1 MNVENL
7 LAESKIRFDFISQ
20 KNQLKE
26 KYQSKM
32 IFADQG
38 GLWIS
43 SLNFISELNGIDDE
57 IIILLDNYENPIK
70 VNRKQL
76 LDKAKE
82 NYNNMITQWY
92 EEYSLL
98 KNNR

>member
-7 LAESKIRFDFISQ
+7 LVESKIRFDFISQ

-38 GLWIS
+38 GLWVS
-43 SLNFISELNGIDDE
+43 SLNFISELNGIDE
-57 IIILLDNYENPIK
+57 ETIILLDNYENPIK

-82 NYNNMITQWY
+82 NYNNIITQWY
-92 EEYSLL
+92 EEHSLL